1 MLCHTYLQNVII
13 PYSEDPKWL
22 ACKDV
27 CHKQDIKVSLIFPS
41 YTRRIDITNGLLI
54 MWFAKKL
61 HCNDIKF
68 TLGCALFFTVLNA
81 LFIQRSW
88 SIIAPAHLHD
98 VLFAASVPLVLFCGW
113 VIVFSLLNIPYIRK
127 PLLIVLTLGCAAAT
141 WFMYTYG
148 AVIDQNMIVN
158 VFETNSQEA
167 TALVTPQMILWLVVA
182 GLVPSVVLALTRI
195 RTGKWWYALLTRF
208 AAMLGALLVI
218 ILVASVF
225 YKDYAS
231 LFRNNK
237 SIVKMV
243 TPANYVSALVKYS
256 KMRWFAGDQ
265 TLVRIGEDAHKGALI
280 ASQRKKTVLVVV
292 VGEASRAANY
302 SLNGYPRETNP
313 ELKKQDVINFP
324 RASSCGTETAVSVP
338 CMFSG
343 MTRKK
348 YDADLAHHQEGLL
361 DVLNHARFNLLW
373 RDNDGGCKGACDRV
387 PHTDMTQ
394 WKLDQFCK
402 DKSCIDDVNLY
413 RLDNVLDGIKQDTVL
428 VIHLMGSHGPAYYKR
443 YPDSFRKF
451 TPTCDTNEIQDCDHQ
466 SLINTYDNTILYT
479 DSVVSRTID
488 ALKARQA
495 NMNTALIYLSD
506 HGESLGESG
515 IYLHG
520 TPYMLAPEQ
529 QTHIPFM
536 FWLSPDY
543 AKNFGVNTDCLRDHA
558 AKEAV
563 SQDNLFATVLGMM
576 DVKSAVYQPQLDIL
590 SQCRR

>member
-1 MLCHTYLQNVII
+1 M
-13 PYSEDPKWL
+13 
-22 ACKDV
+22 
-27 CHKQDIKVSLIFPS
+27 
-41 YTRRIDITNGLLI
+41 

-61 HCNDIKF
+61 QCNDIKF
-68 TLGCALFFTVLNA
+68 TLGCALFFTLLNA

-88 SIIAPAHLHD
+88 AIIAPAQLHD
-98 VLFAASVPLVLFCGW
+98 IVFAASVPLVLFCGW
-113 VIVFSLLNIPYIRK
+113 VIIFSVLNIPYVRK
-127 PLLIVLTLGCAAAT
+127 PLLILLTMGCAGAT
-141 WFMYTYG
+141 YFMYTYG

-167 TALVTPQMILWLVVA
+167 TALVTPQMLLWIAVA

-195 RTGKWWYALLTRF
+195 RTGKWWYALLMRF

-218 ILVASVF
+218 ILVAAVF

-243 TPANYVSALVKYS
+243 TPANYVSAVVKYS

-265 TLVRIGEDAHKGALI
+265 TLVRIGEDAHKGPVI
-280 ASQRKKTVLVVV
+280 TGQQKKTVLVLV

-302 SLNGYPRETNP
+302 SLNGYNRETNP

-324 RASSCGTETAVSVP
+324 QASSCGTETAVSVP

-343 MTRKK
+343 MPRKK
-348 YDADLAHHQEGLL
+348 YDADLARHQEGLL
-361 DVLNHARFNLLW
+361 DVLGHAGINLLW

-413 RLDNVLDGIKQDTVL
+413 RLDNVLDGLKHDTVL
-428 VIHLMGSHGPAYYKR
+428 VIHLMGSHGPAYYNR
-443 YPDSFRKF
+443 YPDTFRQF

-466 SLINTYDNTILYT
+466 ALINTYDNTILHT
-479 DSVVSRTID
+479 DSVVSKTID
-488 ALKARQA
+488 ALKARQSS
-495 NMNTALIYLSD
+495 MNTALIYLSD

-536 FWLSPDY
+536 VWLSQDY
-543 AKNFGVNTDCLRDHA
+543 AKNYGVNAQCLRDRA
-558 AKEAV
+558 AKNAV
-563 SQDNLFATVLGMM
+563 SQDNLFSTVLGMM
-576 DVKSAVYQPQLDIL
+576 DVKAGVYQQQMDIL
-590 SQCRR
+590 SACRQETRLQ

>member
-1 MLCHTYLQNVII
+1 M
-13 PYSEDPKWL
+13 WL
-22 ACKDV
+22 
-27 CHKQDIKVSLIFPS
+27 I
-41 YTRRIDITNGLLI
+41 
-54 MWFAKKL
+54 KKL
-61 HCNDIKF
+61 QCNDIKF

-88 SIIAPAHLHD
+88 AIIAPAHIHD

-113 VIVFSLLNIPYIRK
+113 VIVFSLLNIPFIRK
-127 PLLIVLTLGCAAAT
+127 PLLIVLTVGCAAAT
-141 WFMYTYG
+141 YFMYTYG

-167 TALVTPQMILWLVVA
+167 TALVTPQMILWIVVA
-182 GLVPSVVLALTRI
+182 GLVPSVVLAMIRI

-218 ILVASVF
+218 ILIAALF

-243 TPANYVSALVKYS
+243 TPANYVSAMVKYS

-265 TLVRIGEDAHKGALI
+265 TLVRIGEDAHKGPLI
-280 ASQRKKTVLVVV
+280 AGQQKKTVLVLVI
-292 VGEASRAANY
+292 GEASRAANY
-302 SLNGYPRETNP
+302 SLNGYGRETNP

-324 RASSCGTETAVSVP
+324 QASSCGTETAVSVP

-343 MTRKK
+343 MTRSK

-361 DVLNHARFNLLW
+361 DVLAHAGINMLW

-402 DKSCIDDVNLY
+402 DNSCIDDVNFT
-413 RLDNVLDGIKQDTVL
+413 RLDNVLDGLKQDSVL
-428 VIHLMGSHGPAYYKR
+428 VIHLMGSHGPAYYRR
-443 YPDSFRKF
+443 YPDNFRKF

-466 SLINTYDNTILYT
+466 ALMNTYDNTILYT
-479 DSVVSRTID
+479 DSMVSKTID

-495 NMNTALIYLSD
+495 SMNTALIYLSD

-520 TPYMLAPEQ
+520 TPYLLAPEQ

-543 AKNFGVNTDCLRDHA
+543 AKNFGVNAQCLRDYA
-558 AKEAV
+558 AKNAV
-563 SQDNLFATVLGMM
+563 SQDNLFSTLLGMM
-576 DVKSAVYQPQLDIL
+576 DIKSKVYQQQLDIL
-590 SQCRR
+590 NACRH

>member
-1 MLCHTYLQNVII
+1 M
-13 PYSEDPKWL
+13 
-22 ACKDV
+22 
-27 CHKQDIKVSLIFPS
+27 F
-41 YTRRIDITNGLLI
+41 
-54 MWFAKKL
+54 
-61 HCNDIKF
+61 
-68 TLGCALFFTVLNA
+68 NA

-88 SIIAPAHLHD
+88 SVIAPARLHD

-113 VIVFSLLNIPYIRK
+113 VIVFSLLNIPFIRK
-127 PLLIVLTLGCAAAT
+127 PLMIALTIGCAAAT
-141 WFMYTYG
+141 RFMYTYG

-158 VFETNSQEA
+158 VFETNSEEA
-167 TALVTPQMILWLVVA
+167 TATVTPQLILWLAVA
-182 GLVPSVVLALTRI
+182 GLVPSVILALTRI

-208 AAMLGALLVI
+208 AAILGALLVI
-218 ILVASVF
+218 ILVAAVF

-243 TPANYVSALVKYS
+243 TPANYVSAVVKYS

-280 ASQRKKTVLVVV
+280 SGQHKKTVLVLV

-313 ELKKQDVINFP
+313 ELKKRDVINFP
-324 RASSCGTETAVSVP
+324 QASSCGTETAVSVP

-361 DVLNHARFNLLW
+361 DVLNHAGFNLLW

-413 RLDNVLDGIKQDTVL
+413 RTDNVLDGIKQDTVL
-428 VIHLMGSHGPAYYKR
+428 VIHLMGSHGPAYYNR
-443 YPDSFRKF
+443 YPDRFRKF

-466 SLINTYDNTILYT
+466 SLINTYDNSILYT
-479 DSVVSRTID
+479 DSVLSRTID
-488 ALKARQA
+488 ALKARKA
-495 NMNTALIYLSD
+495 SMNTALIYLSD

-536 FWLSPDY
+536 FWLSRTMR
-543 AKNFGVNTDCLRDHA
+543 KT
-558 AKEAV
+558 
-563 SQDNLFATVLGMM
+563 
-576 DVKSAVYQPQLDIL
+576 SA
-590 SQCRR
+590 

>member
-1 MLCHTYLQNVII
+1 MI
-13 PYSEDPKWL
+13 SMWL
-22 ACKDV
+22 
-27 CHKQDIKVSLIFPS
+27 I
-41 YTRRIDITNGLLI
+41 
-54 MWFAKKL
+54 KKL
-61 HCNDIKF
+61 QCNDTKF
-68 TLGCALFFTVLNA
+68 TLGCALLFTFLNA

-88 SIIAPAHLHD
+88 AIIAPTQFHD
-98 VLFAASVPLVLFCGW
+98 MLFAASIPLVLFCGW
-113 VIVFSLLNIPYIRK
+113 VIIFSLLNIPFIRK
-127 PLLIVLTLGCAAAT
+127 PLLILLTIGCAAAT
-141 WFMYTYG
+141 YFMYTYG
-148 AVIDQNMIVN
+148 AVIDQNMMVN

-167 TALVTPQMILWLVVA
+167 TALVTPQLLTWIAIA
-182 GLVPSVVLALTRI
+182 GIIPSVVLALVRI
-195 RTGKWWYALLTRF
+195 RTGKWWVALLMRIVSI
-208 AAMLGALLVI
+208 LGALLVI

-243 TPANYVSALVKYS
+243 TPANYVSAMAKYS
-256 KMRWFAGDQ
+256 KARWFAGDQ
-265 TLVRIGEDAHKGALI
+265 SLVRIGEDAHKGPLI
-280 ASQRKKTVLVVV
+280 SGQKKKTVLILV

-302 SLNGYPRETNP
+302 SLNGYERETNP
-313 ELKKQDVINFP
+313 QLKKQNMINFP
-324 RASSCGTETAVSVP
+324 QASSCGTETAVSVP

-348 YDADLAHHQEGLL
+348 YDADLARHQEGLL
-361 DVLNHARFNLLW
+361 DVLGHAGVNILW

-394 WKLDQFCK
+394 WKLEQFCK

-413 RLDNVLDGIKQDTVL
+413 RLDDVLDGLKQDSVL
-428 VIHLMGSHGPAYYKR
+428 VIHLMGSHGPAYYNR
-443 YPDSFRKF
+443 YPDNFRQF

-466 SLINTYDNTILYT
+466 ALINTYDNTILYT
-479 DSVVSRTID
+479 DSVVSKTID
-488 ALKARQA
+488 ALKARQST
-495 NMNTALIYLSD
+495 MNTALVYLSD

-543 AKNFGVNTDCLRDHA
+543 TKNFGINEQCLRDQA

-563 SQDNLFATVLGMM
+563 SQDNLFSTVLGMM
-576 DVKSAVYQPQLDIL
+576 NVKSTVYQPQLDL
-590 SQCRR
+590 LTHCRQQ